1 MRLRRRR
8 QVCRDAYAAVWFKYP
23 NPFAEHVQ
31 SIDVLN
37 RTICP
42 HTGVL
47 RTERIMT
54 VEQSTPKW
62 IKQILGIDGA
72 TYVREVITVDPHVP
86 AVRMDST
93 KYVLGLTQPILQ
105 RVPAREREYPVPPGR
120 RGGCATYPF

>member
-1 MRLRRRR
+1 ML
-8 QVCRDAYAAVWFKYP
+8 D
-23 NPFAEHVQ
+23 
-31 SIDVLN
+31 

-93 KYVLGLTQPILQ
+93 KYVRDLTQPVL
-105 RVPAREREYPVPPGR
+105 
-120 RGGCATYPF
+120 